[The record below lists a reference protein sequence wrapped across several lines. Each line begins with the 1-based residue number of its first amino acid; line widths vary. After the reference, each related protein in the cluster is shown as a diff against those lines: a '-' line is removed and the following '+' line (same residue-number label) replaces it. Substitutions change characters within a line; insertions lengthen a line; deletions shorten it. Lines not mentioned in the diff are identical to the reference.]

1 MVYVRT
7 LSASKDRLDFRATEP
22 VLWPGLTEAQGGEGR
37 GGQYTLLGSVVQ
49 ILQEAVAH
57 YHREQSSVA
66 ELTRQ
71 LAAVPSMTS
80 AEVLEIAPTRPQ
92 AIIAVTNKLT
102 QKTLELDLVT
112 FLVENAVYVIWSHL
126 DFFML
131 RAFPR
136 PRGGLDIEYKKTC
149 LLNVSTQ
156 DISVLQTGL
165 VSIFNES
172 FCKKI
177 VDTRNRDSSS
187 TDREFVEGLVR
198 RIKRLLQFVPVK

>member
-80 AEVLEIAPTRPQ
+80 AEVLEIAPSRSQ
-92 AIIAVTNKLT
+92 AIITVTNKLT
-102 QKTLELDLVT
+102 QKTLELDLTT

-136 PRGGLDIEYKKTC
+136 PRGGLDFEPKKNS

-156 DISVLQTGL
+156 DISILQTGL
-165 VSIFNES
+165 VSIFNEG
-172 FCKKI
+172 FCKKVI
-177 VDTRNRDSSS
+177 DTREPTSN
-187 TDREFVEGLVR
+187 DREFVEGLVR